1 MGFTAPDGST
11 PEYNQTYTTQMENM
25 LLQIPEVSR
34 TVHQTGSGRG
44 SISVQL
50 KPWEERTRKTQDI
63 IQDVQKQFRENITGG
78 QGNDLISGDGSF
90 NLLDGGAGND
100 TLTGGAGADVFV
112 FNNILDGRD
121 TITDFAAGTDKLD
134 LTAIATTLRTT
145 YGASGDLLANGYVRL
160 VDTAN
165 GVEVRIDT
173 DGTAGAAS
181 PIALVLLKG
190 VSASQIVASRD
201 LML

>member
-1 MGFTAPDGST
+1 MRPRAKLSANGTCGYSACSPDYYTASPYRSSDHDPVVVGLS
-11 PEYNQTYTTQMENM
+11 
-25 LLQIPEVSR
+25 LV
-34 TVHQTGSGRG
+34 
-44 SISVQL
+44 
-50 KPWEERTRKTQDI
+50 KA
-63 IQDVQKQFRENITGG
+63 ITGTTG
-78 QGNDLISGDGSF
+78 RDTLVGTAGDDRITG
-90 NLLDGGAGND
+90 LAGAD